1 MTRPISLTP
10 LILLALAGT
19 LSATQPPATRQQT
32 RPNIIVILTDD
43 LGYGDVSSYG
53 ATALKTPNIDRLA
66 NEGLRLTDAHSP
78 AATCT
83 PSRYS
88 LLTGQYAF
96 RKPGTSI
103 LPGNAALIIEP
114 GRTTLPSMLKRAGYR
129 TGIVG
134 KWHLGLGPQGGP
146 DWNATISPGPQEI
159 GFDEAFIMPATTDRV
174 PTVFIADRKV
184 VGLDPADPI
193 TVSYAGPVGT
203 WPTGKDHPEL
213 LKLAPSHGHDQTIVN
228 GISRI
233 GYMTGGKDALWID
246 QDMADT
252 FTSHAVSFIEAHR
265 AAPFFLYFATHDP
278 HVPRV
283 PNARFVGKTTM
294 GPRGDAIVEADW
306 SVGEILKALDR
317 LGLANDT
324 LVIFS
329 SDNGPVVDDGYKDQA
344 VEQLGGHRPAGPF
357 RGGKYSNFEGG
368 TRVPLIVR
376 WPGHVTKGVSAAV
389 VSQVDLLA
397 SFAALAG
404 QTLAPP
410 DAPDSVNM
418 LPVLLGTSRAGRAEL
433 IEEAGAIS
441 LRQGRWK
448 YIEPN
453 NKAKRNIDTNTELGN
468 DTVPQLY
475 DLAADPGEQT
485 NLAVAQAARTKTMAD
500 ALARIRART
509 GSK

>member
-1 MTRPISLTP
+1 MARPVAQSC
-10 LILLALAGT
+10 LALLVLAGALVT
-19 LSATQPPATRQQT
+19 AQGPPSPPATR
-32 RPNIIVILTDD
+32 PNIVIILTDD
-43 LGYGDVSSYG
+43 LGYGDVSAYG
-53 ATALKTPNIDRLA
+53 ATAVKTPNIDRLA
-66 NEGLRLTDAHSP
+66 SEGVRLIDAHSA

-114 GRTTLPSMLKRAGYR
+114 GRTTLPSMLKRAGYA

-134 KWHLGLGPQGGP
+134 KWHLGLGSQGGP
-146 DWNATISPGPQEI
+146 DWNATISPGPEDI

-174 PTVFIADRKV
+174 PTVFIANRKV
-184 VGLDPADPI
+184 VGLDPSDPI
-193 TVSYAGPVGT
+193 TVSYGAPVGT

-233 GYMTGGKDALWID
+233 GYMTGGKDALWVD
-246 QDMADT
+246 ENMADT
-252 FTSHAVSFIEAHR
+252 FTSRAVSFIEAHR

-283 PNARFVGKTTM
+283 PNARFVGKTPM

-317 LGLANDT
+317 LGLADNT

-329 SDNGPVVDDGYKDQA
+329 SDNGPVVDDGYRDQA
-344 VEQLGGHRPAGPF
+344 VEKLGSHRPAGAL

-368 TRVPLIVR
+368 TRVPWIVR
-376 WPGHVTKGVSAAV
+376 WPGHVTKGASDAV

-397 SFAALAG
+397 SFAALTG
-404 QTLAPP
+404 QTMGPR
-410 DAPDSVNM
+410 DAPDSLNM
-418 LPVLLGTSRAGRAEL
+418 LPALLGTTRVGRTEL

-441 LRQGRWK
+441 LRQGAWK

-453 NKAKRNIDTNTELGN
+453 NKARVNADTNTELGN
-468 DTVPQLY
+468 DAVPQLY
-475 DLAADPGEQT
+475 NLATDPGEKT
-485 NLAVAQAARTKTMAD
+485 NLAAAQPDRTEAMARR
-500 ALARIRART
+500 LARIKSAQ
-509 GSK
+509 K